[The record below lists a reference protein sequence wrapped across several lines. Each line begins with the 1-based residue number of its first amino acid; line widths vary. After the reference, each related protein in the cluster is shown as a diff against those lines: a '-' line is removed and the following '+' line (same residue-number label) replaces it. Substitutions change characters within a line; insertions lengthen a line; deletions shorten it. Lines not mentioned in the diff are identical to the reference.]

1 MWGFNPEV
9 QFLANRG
16 YAVLQVNFRG
26 SGGYGNKFERLGYRN
41 WGTTMIDDM
50 TDAVDWAVREGIA
63 DGSRVCTYG
72 ASYGGYAA
80 LMSVVRNPTKY
91 KCTVGYV
98 GVYSLPLMKTDGDI
112 PRDASGRN
120 YLARVLPESAS
131 ELQAQSAV
139 FNIDRINVP
148 VMLVQGGK
156 DERVPTSQYRALK
169 DALAKAGKPIEVDI
183 LEPKEGHGFY
193 DFDNQVNLY
202 TKMQAFFDKY
212 IGNKK

>member
-1 MWGFNPEV
+1 M
-9 QFLANRG
+9 
-16 YAVLQVNFRG
+16 
-26 SGGYGNKFERLGYRN
+26 
-41 WGTTMIDDM
+41 
-50 TDAVDWAVREGIA
+50 REGIA
-63 DGSRVCTYG
+63 DGGRVCTYG
-72 ASYGGYAA
+72 ASYGGYGA

-156 DERVPTSQYRALK
+156 DERVPPSQYRALK

-193 DFDNQVNLY
+193 DYDNQVRLY
-202 TKMQAFFDKY
+202 TQMQAFFDKY
-212 IGNKK
+212 IGSKN